1 MDHNIIKILAVLVLG
16 VAGFIVL
23 EAYYLEQLENRVTGQ
38 GRSGCAPK

>member
-23 EAYYLEQLENRVTGQ
+23 ERTLEQLENRVTGQ